1 MKKLF
6 LIGLKDVKVAFRDR
20 AALILM
26 LLAPFLL
33 TLGLGA
39 VTGRF
44 SGRSSN
50 GISHIPVILVNQDQQ
65 ELGQDLVF
73 VFQSPELDELIDAN
87 VYNDTVAADRLVD
100 ENKAVAVILIPEGF
114 TASII
119 PPEGQMTV
127 GPLKQIEL
135 YTNPTAPTSVGVVK
149 TILDEFMSQVEVGRA
164 GGTVTVTQ
172 LIASGRL
179 TPQQAQAI
187 AAGAG
192 ADQANAARHSSSI
205 RLNNVTSTGEEVKFD
220 VLALL
225 APSMAMMFLMYT
237 VSNGGRTLLTERNQ
251 GTLPRLLV
259 SPTTSVQVL
268 GGKMIG
274 IFLTGSFLCGVS
286 QEPWQLIAARARSEM
301 TRRGIPYDGK
311 AFFVTGTA
319 FGDAVMAWFNAPI
332 PQPDHTLRAV
342 RAALSMHDAING
354 LHRELPPES
363 HLHFGVGIHLG
374 DAVLGLIGTEKRLDY
389 TAIGDSVNTAKRIQ
403 ENAGRSQILISQPA
417 YERVADCIQV
427 RAVGPIKAKGKSEP
441 VQVYEVLE
449 LCS

>member
-50 GISHIPVILVNQDQQ
+50 GISHIPVILINQDQQ
-65 ELGQDLVF
+65 ELGQDLIF

-87 VYNDTVAADRLVD
+87 VYNDTAAADRLVD

-119 PPEGQMTV
+119 PPEGQMIT
-127 GPLKQIEL
+127 GPVKQIEL

-172 LIASGRL
+172 LITSGRL

-192 ADQANAARHSSSI
+192 ADQANSASHSSSI

-237 VSNGGRTLLTERNQ
+237 VTYGGRSILAERAQ

-259 SPTTSVQVL
+259 TPISTGQVL
-268 GGKMIG
+268 GGKVSG
-274 IFLTGSFLCGVS
+274 IFLTGLAQMVILILFSAVAFGVRWGS
-286 QEPWQLIAARARSEM
+286 PVALIGLIVATVFAASGWGALIAAYAKSPGQAM
-301 TRRGIPYDGK
+301 TIGSMMALVFAGLAGNFVPRQNYPEFLQKLSLITPNAWALEGFQSLGQGGGLQAMLLPIVALTVMGVILFVAATVLFRRQY
-311 AFFVTGTA
+311 
-319 FGDAVMAWFNAPI
+319 
-332 PQPDHTLRAV
+332 R
-342 RAALSMHDAING
+342 
-354 LHRELPPES
+354 
-363 HLHFGVGIHLG
+363 
-374 DAVLGLIGTEKRLDY
+374 
-389 TAIGDSVNTAKRIQ
+389 
-403 ENAGRSQILISQPA
+403 
-417 YERVADCIQV
+417 
-427 RAVGPIKAKGKSEP
+427 
-441 VQVYEVLE
+441 
-449 LCS
+449 